1 MSQFRSNYQKIVL
14 GLKIKQLRQEKGLS
28 FGEFAERTG
37 MSMSYLNEIEK
48 GKKYPKEDKIDVLA
62 KALGVENAVLT
73 SASLSKNLAP
83 LGELLNSNF
92 LSELP
97 LDLFGIDLQK
107 VVELIAEAPSKVGAF
122 ISTLVEL
129 GRTYAVGEENFYFR
143 ALRAYQELHN
153 NYFEEIEDA
162 AENFIE
168 KHKLKHP
175 LSLDEL
181 TKIISIDFET
191 QIVLDGLRAYP
202 ELQHFRSL
210 ALPQHQ
216 KLLLNGLLNHHQI
229 VYQLA
234 KEIGFKVLGLEA
246 RVIPGL
252 RAQTFEEVLNNF
264 KAAYF
269 AVAILI
275 PKDDF
280 IRDIRQFF
288 ENEKWDALYFSH
300 LMVKYAVSS
309 ETLFQRFNVLP
320 RFFGIEKLFFM
331 RFIHKIENDEFDIDK
346 ELHLFQRHQ
355 PHANGLFEHY
365 CRRWKSISLIRDLNN
380 ANLSKNATLCD
391 IQRQKYSEGQEEYLT
406 FTLARPAYPSPNRN
420 VSVTIGLQIDNHLRK
435 TIKFIDHLDL
445 HTTQVGVT
453 CERCPIENCKE
464 RVAPP
469 LRLEERER
477 RKKIQQTLTDI
488 AKS

>member
-1 MSQFRSNYQKIVL
+1 MSQFKISYQKVFL

-48 GKKYPKEDKIDVLA
+48 GKKYPKQDKIGVLA
-62 KALGVENAVLT
+62 QALGVETDALT
-73 SASLSKNLAP
+73 SPSLSKNLAP

-92 LSELP
+92 LNELP
-97 LDLFGIDLQK
+97 LELFGIDFQK
-107 VVELIAEAPSKVGAF
+107 LIELIAEAPSKVGAF

-143 ALRAYQELHN
+143 ALRSYQELHN
-153 NYFEEIEDA
+153 NYFEDIEQA
-162 AENFIE
+162 AAQFLEQ
-168 KHKLKHP
+168 HKLAHP
-175 LSLDEL
+175 LSPDDLS
-181 TKIISIDFET
+181 KIISTDFQT

-210 ALPQHQ
+210 ALPQQQ
-216 KLLLNGLLNHHQI
+216 KLLMNGLLSQQQMAF
-229 VYQLA
+229 QLA

-252 RAQTFEEVLNNF
+252 RAQTFEEVLNNY

-275 PKDDF
+275 PEGSFVRDLQRFFDKD
-280 IRDIRQFF
+280 
-288 ENEKWDALYFSH
+288 KWNPEFLSE
-300 LMVKYAVSS
+300 LMDKYSVSPD
-309 ETLFQRFNVLP
+309 TLFQRFNVLP

-331 RFIHKIENDEFDIDK
+331 RLIHKMEDNSFEIDK
-346 ELHLFQRHQ
+346 ELHLYQRHQ

-365 CRRWKSISLIRDLNN
+365 CRRWKSIGLVRELETTGQKRNN
-380 ANLSKNATLCD
+380 HLCG
-391 IQRQKYSEGQEEYLT
+391 IQRLRYADAQEEYIT
-406 FTLARPAYPSPNRN
+406 FTVARPAYPSPNRN
-420 VSVTIGLQIDNHLRK
+420 VSVTIGLQIDQHLRK
-435 TIKFIDHLDL
+435 AIRFVDDPAIE
-445 HTTQVGVT
+445 TTMVGVT
-453 CERCPIENCKE
+453 CERCPVQECSE
-464 RVAPP
+464 RVSPP

-477 RKKIQQTLTDI
+477 RRNIQQALTHL
-488 AKS
+488 AKQ